1 MGLLEICRCF
11 FLIEIVIR
19 YMENPHHFLKKYKSL
34 DQIVQRQFKIKKHLG
49 PQAPMGRKQAE
60 KATQL

>member
-1 MGLLEICRCF
+1 
-11 FLIEIVIR
+11 
-19 YMENPHHFLKKYKSL
+19 MENPHHFLKKYKSL